1 MAIARILWLG
11 FGLPILLFLL
21 AGLIIFVSQRSI
33 QGAADEI
40 ANIEE
45 PTHVA
50 AYEMEINS
58 AEISRDVLSYL
69 DTGDQRYREQF
80 ADDRADFERAK
91 ARFGELVDTP
101 TGREHA
107 ARVDS
112 IYGEYV
118 AVGESLIDRRDEA
131 EGVNGSI
138 QDDVRRFDELEME
151 LNDVLDEEVQPW
163 AEQQLVEAESDVST
177 AIRNVY
183 VIIVALILAGILVA
197 ILAAALIS
205 RNIIDSIVKLKEGAD
220 RIGRGEMD
228 HRIDVDT
235 SDELGA
241 VASAFNDMLDRRREA
256 NAALYE
262 SEERF
267 RRLSDATFEGIVMS
281 ENGRVVDANRAFAEM
296 FGYDLSEV
304 VGLSVRDL
312 IAPESLDLV
321 LHNISSDA
329 QETYEAVAVR
339 KDATRFD
346 VEIRGRASSYQ
357 GRTVRIAALSDMT
370 ERKRADVAVREN
382 EERFR
387 QLFNQSVDA
396 LFVHDASGVMVDCND
411 EAGRSLG
418 YDREELLS
426 IRIQDLATD
435 LVSDREERPATEPTL
450 WQRALLGEPG
460 KVAGVHRG
468 EHRRK
473 DGTTFPVE
481 VYVGSVDYGG
491 ERMIFASARD
501 VTERVRAEKALRES
515 EEQYR
520 RLIETVQEG
529 IASISAEG
537 GIIDYCNESYA
548 EILGLPPDE
557 LVGKSFFDFLDEEE
571 LEKVLLQRELRLEG
585 LVTAYEV
592 RVTAADGSKKVVSA
606 TGSPI
611 FNPDGSYAGAVQTI
625 VDVTERKRAED
636 EIRETNARME
646 LLRMVTTTANEVS
659 DFEEAVRIS
668 LELVVAHTGWPVGH
682 AYLVEGDPAARPS
695 PRTSGSWRTRSG
707 SRTS

>member
-1 MAIARILWLG
+1 MTIARILWLG

-69 DTGDQRYREQF
+69 DTGDPRYREQF

-131 EGVNGSI
+131 ESVNGSI

-312 IAPESLDLV
+312 IAPESVDVV

-370 ERKRADVAVREN
+370 ERKRAEVAVREN

-481 VYVGSVDYGG
+481 VYVGSVD
-491 ERMIFASARD
+491 
-501 VTERVRAEKALRES
+501 
-515 EEQYR
+515 
-520 RLIETVQEG
+520 
-529 IASISAEG
+529 
-537 GIIDYCNESYA
+537 
-548 EILGLPPDE
+548 
-557 LVGKSFFDFLDEEE
+557 
-571 LEKVLLQRELRLEG
+571 
-585 LVTAYEV
+585 
-592 RVTAADGSKKVVSA
+592 
-606 TGSPI
+606 
-611 FNPDGSYAGAVQTI
+611 
-625 VDVTERKRAED
+625 
-636 EIRETNARME
+636 
-646 LLRMVTTTANEVS
+646 
-659 DFEEAVRIS
+659 
-668 LELVVAHTGWPVGH
+668 
-682 AYLVEGDPAARPS
+682 
-695 PRTSGSWRTRSG
+695 
-707 SRTS
+707 

>member
-1 MAIARILWLG
+1 MTIARILWLG

-21 AGLIIFVSQRSI
+21 AGLIIFFSQRSI
-33 QGAADEI
+33 QGAAD
-40 ANIEE
+40 
-45 PTHVA
+45 
-50 AYEMEINS
+50 EMEINS

-91 ARFGELVDTP
+91 ASFGELVDTP

-370 ERKRADVAVREN
+370 ERKRAEVAVREN

-557 LVGKSFFDFLDEEE
+557 LVGKSFFDFLDDEEI
-571 LEKVLLQRELRLEG
+571 L
-585 LVTAYEV
+585 TAY
-592 RVTAADGSKKVVSA
+592 AACRRLAGS
-606 TGSPI
+606 
-611 FNPDGSYAGAVQTI
+611 
-625 VDVTERKRAED
+625 
-636 EIRETNARME
+636 
-646 LLRMVTTTANEVS
+646 
-659 DFEEAVRIS
+659 
-668 LELVVAHTGWPVGH
+668 
-682 AYLVEGDPAARPS
+682 
-695 PRTSGSWRTRSG
+695 
-707 SRTS
+707 